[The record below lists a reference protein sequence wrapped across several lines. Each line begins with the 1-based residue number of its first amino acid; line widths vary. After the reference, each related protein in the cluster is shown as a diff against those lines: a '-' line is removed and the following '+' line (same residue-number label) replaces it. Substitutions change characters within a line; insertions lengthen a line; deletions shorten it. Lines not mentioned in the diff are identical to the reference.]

1 MENSAIEELKTP
13 NSPDPQAESALNSR
27 HGNGIRTGE
36 QYLAGLRD
44 DREVWTRGKQVD
56 DVTVEPGMARG
67 AATLASFLDKQHDP
81 AYRDMVTYEDENGTR
96 CPIAYQIPKSAGDIA
111 ARGRAY
117 YEWAKWSNGM
127 FGRTPDYKNA
137 SLMAFAAASSFLAQ
151 GTKGPGGEQMAR
163 NMVDF
168 YDYARTNDKVM
179 THTLV
184 NPTFNHAQ
192 AAAGQ
197 YSEKVA
203 LQVVRETD
211 AGIIVNGA
219 RLLATLG
226 PFADEIEVFPSTV
239 LRPSDEN
246 VPFAFAFALPV
257 ATPGLK
263 LLCRDS
269 YDEGKSTFD
278 APLASRYEEMDAV
291 VVFDNVLVPW
301 ERVFLYAQPELCNQA
316 FNTTNA
322 VVHMMHQVACG
333 KLAKAEFMVGLM
345 CSIAKAS
352 GRDKDLHTKGLI
364 AEVMQMAETV
374 RALLFSAEAQAHE
387 DEYGNFIPLRSPIDT
402 SRNIFPRMY
411 PRMVEILQ
419 MIGSSSL
426 MATPAEA
433 DFDNDL
439 SDDVARYF
447 QLANLESRDRVALYR
462 LAHDVAISGFG
473 NRQALYE
480 RFFFGPPALMA
491 SAYYDIYDKDTVTSR
506 IDELLARP

>member
-1 MENSAIEELKTP
+1 MNAAVNRLSQSGLA
-13 NSPDPQAESALNSR
+13 
-27 HGNGIRTGE
+27 HGKGIRTGAE
-36 QYLAGLRD
+36 FLAGLRD
-44 DREVWTRGKQVD
+44 GRDVWTKGKRVE
-56 DVTVEPGMARG
+56 DVTTEPGMARG
-67 AATLASFLDKQHDP
+67 VATLASFFDRQHEEEW
-81 AYRDMVTYEDENGTR
+81 RDVITYQDDAGRR
-96 CPIAYQIPKSAGDIA
+96 CARAYQIPKSVDDIRI
-111 ARGRAY
+111 RGKAY

-137 SLMAFAAASSFLAQ
+137 SLMSFAAATPFLEQ
-151 GTKGPGGEQMAR
+151 GTKGPGGAAMAQ

-168 YDYARTNDKVM
+168 YDFCRTNDKAL

-184 NPTFNHAQ
+184 NPTVNFAQ
-192 AAAGQ
+192 AASGKF
-197 YSEKVA
+197 SDKVA
-203 LQVVRETD
+203 LQVVKETD

-239 LRPSDEN
+239 LKADEDN
-246 VPFAFAFALPV
+246 IPFAFAFALPI

-263 LLCRDS
+263 MICRDS
-269 YDEGKSTFD
+269 YDEGKSNFD

-291 VVFDNVLVPW
+291 VVFENVLVPW
-301 ERVFLYAQPELCNQA
+301 ERIFLYGEPALCNQA
-316 FNTTNA
+316 FNQTNA

-345 CSIAKAS
+345 CAIASAS
-352 GRDKDLHTKGLI
+352 GRDRDLHTKGLI
-364 AEVMQMAETV
+364 AEVMQMTEAVRSMLFAAE
-374 RALLFSAEAQAHE
+374 EQAHE
-387 DEYGNFIPLRSPIDT
+387 DEYGNFIPLRSPLDT
-402 SRNIFPRMY
+402 SRNMFPKMY

-426 MATPAEA
+426 MATPSEA
-433 DFDNDL
+433 DFENEL
-439 SDDVARYF
+439 ADDVAQYF
-447 QLANLESRDRVALYR
+447 QLANRESRDRVALFR

-491 SAYYDIYDKDTVTSR
+491 SAYYDIYDKDRVMAR
-506 IDELLARP
+506 VEDLLSET